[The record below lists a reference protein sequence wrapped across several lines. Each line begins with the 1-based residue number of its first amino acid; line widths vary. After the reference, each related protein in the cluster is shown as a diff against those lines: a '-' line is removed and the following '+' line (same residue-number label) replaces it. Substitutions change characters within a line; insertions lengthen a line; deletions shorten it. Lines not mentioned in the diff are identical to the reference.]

1 MASLKSLLR
10 NTLGQLVFKELA
22 VDSVRDVSPHFRRI
36 RVSGESLRAATCAAG
51 DKIQFMV
58 PDVGPRTFTP
68 FAHDAASGSLEL
80 LAFVHSETGA
90 GRWARELREGAGL
103 RAFGPRGSLPLSAL
117 YGSVVIFGDE
127 TAFAA
132 AKALS
137 DVRGPSEGV
146 AFVFECTHGEESE
159 LVLRDLGL
167 DNAIVVQRQA
177 GGGHLDEVE
186 THVRTILK
194 RLPGAHLVLIGHAQ
208 SIQALRARLKAQR
221 AEHAGQK
228 VKAYWADGKQ
238 GLD

>member
-1 MASLKSLLR
+1 LR
-10 NTLGQLVFKELA
+10 NTLGQLVFKELS
-22 VDSVRDVSPHFRRI
+22 VDSVRDVSPHFRRV
-36 RVSGESLRAATCAAG
+36 RVSGESLRAVTCAAG
-51 DKIQFMV
+51 DKIQIMV
-58 PDVGPRTFTP
+58 PDVGPRTYTP
-68 FAHDAASGSLEL
+68 FAHDAVNGSVEI
-80 LAFVHSETGA
+80 LAFVHGDTGGA
-90 GRWARELREGAGL
+90 RWARELREGARI

-132 AKALS
+132 ARALS
-137 DVRGPSEGV
+137 TVRGPSDGV
-146 AFVFECTHGEESE
+146 AFVFECTNRDEAE

-167 DNAIVVQRQA
+167 DNAVVVQRQA
-177 GGGHLDEVE
+177 GRAHLDEVE
-186 THVRTILK
+186 THVRAILK
-194 RLPGAHLVLIGHAQ
+194 RLPGAHLVLVGHAQ